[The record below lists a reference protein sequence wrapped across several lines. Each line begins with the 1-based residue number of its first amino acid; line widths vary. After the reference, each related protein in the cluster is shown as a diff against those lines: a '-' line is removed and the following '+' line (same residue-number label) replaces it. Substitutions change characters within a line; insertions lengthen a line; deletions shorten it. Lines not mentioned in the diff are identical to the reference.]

1 MEQKMER
8 NQDGQQEPNSVC
20 VGDDKGKGITKE
32 AAVGLPAK
40 KKRRMEVSITERS
53 EAEMKLQSRHC
64 GGKDRAETEVHVAMT
79 TSDGTSNVCDP
90 GYSEG
95 ESCQAGSSMLPDPG
109 QINESETD
117 PPAEREGRLGSHPL
131 IGEERQEQEGSAVEI
146 MVEKCEKQRQ
156 DGEGGSGESD
166 SYPATGFS
174 TKTPQSEGTER
185 EQQEGNQAAPL
196 QVDSVA
202 GTRDGRVERM
212 GGEARDGDGA
222 DAGASSTHTGP
233 GGISCGSEELFKAAV
248 TPSGP
253 EGKGNC
259 GPDDNPGTGL
269 SPVSTEHPQTRDAP
283 DPFGSGSLYY
293 VSDSQLNNIVLIEEE
308 VMEADGGLGA
318 SDCHEDATDLV
329 CGLIRELSSLNRTVM
344 ATHREL
350 ESLRRGNK
358 ASRASM
364 R

>member
-1 MEQKMER
+1 
-8 NQDGQQEPNSVC
+8 
-20 VGDDKGKGITKE
+20 
-32 AAVGLPAK
+32 
-40 KKRRMEVSITERS
+40 
-53 EAEMKLQSRHC
+53 
-64 GGKDRAETEVHVAMT
+64 
-79 TSDGTSNVCDP
+79 
-90 GYSEG
+90 
-95 ESCQAGSSMLPDPG
+95 
-109 QINESETD
+109 
-117 PPAEREGRLGSHPL
+117 
-131 IGEERQEQEGSAVEI
+131 

-166 SYPATGFS
+166 SYAATSFS

-196 QVDSVA
+196 QVDSAA

-212 GGEARDGDGA
+212 GGEAQDGDGA
-222 DAGASSTHTGP
+222 EAGASSAHTGP
-233 GGISCGSEELFKAAV
+233 GGICCGSEELCKAAV
-248 TPSGP
+248 TPSAS

-259 GPDDNPGTGL
+259 VPDDNPGTGP
-269 SPVSTEHPQTRDAP
+269 SPVSTEHPQTWDAP
-283 DPFGSGSLYY
+283 DPFGSGSLDY

-308 VMEADGGLGA
+308 VMEADGGLGT